1 MSAKDIL
8 IAHGEKAAVL
18 VVVAACGYYLS
29 ATFGNPDIRPDNI
42 SMEKINQMVL
52 RVEKARADA
61 TPPVM
66 KVSSAYFDD
75 MSARWAVTLPSSRYY
90 AFMSAAPDVGPID
103 MQTSQQYIYELNAPK
118 VSVVDTIGNLELTVT
133 LPGSSAN
140 ADPRISD
147 ASGKTWSLMGRED
160 NRAQWLGL
168 QIEMK
173 VGAGDWQPLVAKGLT
188 NGCVAVTETTSSYP
202 LTIPTVEP
210 WQRHNFRARLIAKAT
225 GLPLNQKTEKDQQ
238 QTVLVIQGPYAEI
251 PVDWAKLSQGVAD
264 VVTGNKDIIARFQ
277 NGSTQG
283 PFADQLKGGERLYR
297 SADSDDASVQAQ
309 DSIRFVFEKMSQNF
323 DNPEQSGATIL
334 MSKYLR
340 DPRAAG
346 AKVGKWIDKP
356 MSFKLLPGE
365 GLGKPEN
372 IENPFLLPGAKQGQ
386 KVPEDFTTQ
395 YVLTEVKL
403 KVPRIIYYEIFTKA
417 RPGGGKGKMLEVKPK
432 PMDTEVAVFTNS
444 KTGSTLELPHC
455 EKLIKPNKQLSY
467 FYPDFLGLVYE
478 EVLEFKKNPA
488 NFKQNMLIPKPPIAH
503 EPDTGPLEDLF
514 KLRNEPLLKT
524 DTVYYE
530 LPDGRIIY
538 WDHVNNNVK
547 VLIKA
552 GSEAATDQ
560 AAAER
565 EVAEKAA
572 AEKAAADAAKAAA
585 ETSDV
590 KPAPHVGKPAG
601 KPSPIAPPA
610 VPPVPGVKPAVPLPP
625 KATTKP

>member
-52 RVEKARADA
+52 RVEKARGDA

-66 KVSSAYFDD
+66 KAPSAYYDD
-75 MSARWAVTLPSSRYY
+75 MSARWAVTLPSSKYY

-103 MQTSQQYIYELNAPK
+103 TQTSQQYIYELNAPK

-140 ADPRISD
+140 TDPRISD
-147 ASGKTWSLMGRED
+147 ASSKTWSLMGRDD

-188 NGCVAVTETTSSYP
+188 NGCVAVNENSLSYP
-202 LTIPTVEP
+202 LIIPTVEP

-225 GLPLNQKTEKDQQ
+225 GLPLDQKTEKEQQ
-238 QTVLVIQGPYAEI
+238 QTVLVIQGSYTEI
-251 PVDWAKLSQGVAD
+251 PVDWAKLSQSVAD

-283 PFADQLKGGERLYR
+283 PFVDQLRRGERLYH
-297 SADSDDASVQAQ
+297 SADSDEATVQAQ
-309 DSIRFVFEKMSQNF
+309 DSIRFVFEKVNQNF
-323 DNPEQSGATIL
+323 ENPELNGATIL
-334 MSKYLR
+334 LSKYLR
-340 DPRAAG
+340 DPRVAG

-356 MSFKLLPGE
+356 MSFKVLPGE
-365 GLGKPEN
+365 GLGKLIIIPR
-372 IENPFLLPGAKQGQ
+372 PFPLPGAKAGEN
-386 KVPEDFTTQ
+386 VPEDFTTQ
-395 YVLTEVKL
+395 YVLTAVKQ
-403 KVPRIIYYEIFTKA
+403 KVPRIVFYEVYTEA
-417 RPGGGKGKMLEVKPK
+417 RPGGGKGKDLKFKPK
-432 PMDTEVAVFTNS
+432 TIETEVAVFTNA
-444 KTGSTLELPHC
+444 KTGSVMELPRC
-455 EKLIKPNKQLSY
+455 EKIIRPNKPLSY
-467 FYPDFLGLVYE
+467 FYPDIPSLGYN
-478 EVLEFKKNPA
+478 EVEEFKKNPA
-488 NFKQNMLIPKPPIAH
+488 NFKQNQLIPK
-503 EPDTGPLEDLF
+503 EPKPHNPGEGPLAVEYR
-514 KLRNEPLLKT
+514 LRNDPLLQT
-524 DTVYYE
+524 DTIYYE

-538 WDHVNNNVK
+538 WDNSNNKVK

-552 GSEAATDQ
+552 GSEAAVDQ

-565 EVAEKAA
+565 EAAEKAA

-585 ETSDV
+585 EASDV
-590 KPAPHVGKPAG
+590 KPAPHVSKPVGKPA
-601 KPSPIAPPA
+601 PLAPPV
-610 VPPVPGVKPAVPLPP
+610 VPPVPGVKPAAPLPP